1 MSDTPHRDYADVKRG
16 IARAHKKASAPIA
29 QHKAVIK
36 PADLA
41 TDCSPAAASN
51 VAKTSTK

>member
-41 TDCSPAAASN
+41 TDRSPAAASN

>member
-29 QHKAVIK
+29 QHKAIIK
-36 PADLA
+36 PADTTSA
-41 TDCSPAAASN
+41 RNPPAASN
-51 VAKTSTK
+51 GTTTNTK